1 MARTFEDVQEAIR
14 GFQESRILLTALEL
28 DLFTA
33 IGPGAVAAEVARR
46 VGADARATEMLL
58 NALVALELLRKDG
71 ERYRN
76 SDVAAEHLV
85 TGAPQE
91 ARLAL
96 LHQSRLW
103 RAWSTLTD
111 AVKAGT
117 SVGAREDDTLGREA
131 FIAAMHRNAQER
143 APLVIHAVGAFSVK
157 NLLDLGG
164 GSGAYSIAFAQSNP
178 ELRATIVDQPA
189 VLAIAQRHIG
199 DAGLSGRIQ
208 TRPGDLLQDT
218 FGAGYDLAL
227 LSAICHMFSPAE
239 NLDLLKRVYAA
250 LGPGGRVVIQDF
262 ILEPDKTAPPFAALF
277 SLNMLVNTRGGSSYT
292 AVEYQRWLEEAG
304 FTGVKHIRLP
314 GPTGLMAGSR

>member
-1 MARTFEDVQEAIR
+1 MPRTFEDVQQAIR

-33 IGPGAVAAEVARR
+33 IGPGAVASEVARR
-46 VGADARATEMLL
+46 VSADARATEMLL
-58 NALVALELLRKDG
+58 NALVALELLRKEG
-71 ERYRN
+71 ERYLN
-76 SDVAAEHLV
+76 TELAVQHFVA
-85 TGAPQE
+85 GAPQE
-91 ARLAL
+91 ARMAL

-117 SVGAREDDTLGREA
+117 AVGAREDDTHGREA

-157 NLLDLGG
+157 NMLDLGG
-164 GSGAYSIAFAQSNP
+164 GSGAYSIAFVQSNP

-199 DAGLSGRIQ
+199 DAGLAGRIQ

-250 LGPGGRVVIQDF
+250 LGHGGRVVIQDF
-262 ILEPDKTAPPFAALF
+262 LLEPDKTSPPFAAIF
-277 SLNMLVNTRGGSSYT
+277 SLNMLVNTRGGSSYS
-292 AVEYQRWLEEAG
+292 AAEYQRWLEDAG
-304 FTGVKHIRLP
+304 FSEIRHLRLP
-314 GPTGLMAGSR
+314 GPTGLMIGER